1 MSIKEKEGTKQ
12 KFVHTF
18 RQILSLSLAVQFL
31 LMIYRHEGLDRFIRK
46 RLLMQPNSLRFVAA
60 TKVGIDGL
68 LFGPLNLL
76 TFSPCMSFA
85 AGKSSSQVMEDV
97 KRDFFPAFI
106 LEGGLWPL
114 VQAANFQYVPV
125 LYQLL
130 QHLLPVG

>member
-1 MSIKEKEGTKQ
+1 
-12 KFVHTF
+12 
-18 RQILSLSLAVQFL
+18 
-31 LMIYRHEGLDRFIRK
+31 MIYRHEGLDRFIRK

-85 AGKSSSQVMEDV
+85 AGKSSSQGMEDV
-97 KRDFFPAFI
+97 KRGFFPAFI

-114 VQAANFQYVPV
+114 VQAANFQYEPV